1 MKKILCCILSLFC
14 FVQILYSQ
22 QKEYKAYL
30 VATAHF
36 DTQWNWDVRESID
49 DYLHRTMVQ
58 NFWLFERFPNYIF
71 NFESAQKYA
80 WMKEYYPVSYTHL
93 DVYKRQGLMC
103 MTADHAQE
111 FFQYA
116 YDACKF
122 LKDAG
127 FRLHTGADKEKAYT
141 EVFLNP
147 NTVEDIMVKQYG
159 PNTCLLYTS
168 RCV

>member
-1 MKKILCCILSLFC
+1 MQDRERLNRRFSNRIFFYIGVLGILLNEMKKILCSILLLLC
-14 FVQILYSQ
+14 FVHILHSQ

-80 WMKEYYPVSYTHL
+80 WMKERH
-93 DVYKRQGLMC
+93 
-103 MTADHAQE
+103 
-111 FFQYA
+111 
-116 YDACKF
+116 
-122 LKDAG
+122 
-127 FRLHTGADKEKAYT
+127 KENA
-141 EVFLNP
+141 
-147 NTVEDIMVKQYG
+147 
-159 PNTCLLYTS
+159 S
-168 RCV
+168 A